1 MKKILIANWKMNP
14 VSRAEAIRLAKL
26 SDEKSVVI
34 CPPFPFLIP
43 VKGQL
48 RKAELGAQDIFWGG
62 LPTGGGAYTGEV
74 SGAMLKKIGASFVI
88 IGHSERRRV
97 LGETDETINKKI
109 KAALAASL
117 RVVLCIGEPAEVR
130 KKGEA
135 AAKAFVKSQLTTD
148 LKNIFNLKPKTFNPI
163 IAYEPVW
170 AISTSRD
177 PKLKETP
184 EMIVAMVQFIKGLL
198 DSRFSAQGG
207 SASGGKI
214 PDPRI
219 IYGGSVT
226 AENIGRIIHHKEIEG
241 ALVGGAS
248 LKSEEFKKIIKVV
261 KKFS

>member
-170 AISTSRD
+170 AISTSRN

-198 DSRFSAQGG
+198 DSRF
-207 SASGGKI
+207 KI
-214 PDPRI
+214 RDPRI